1 MTSELDMVLD
11 QRLLRTRLWRW
22 RLIAGALGLAAIA
35 ALFGLARHGGEDEHG
50 WFGGRAHIARLDIT
64 GLITEDRAEIE
75 LLKKLGDDAAVK
87 AVILAVDSPGGTTTG
102 GEVLYNAIAGL
113 TKKKPVAAV
122 GGTIATSAAYMIS
135 LAADRFFVHG
145 NTITGS
151 VGVIF
156 QYPQVDEALSKLGV
170 KMHEI
175 KSGPLKAVPS
185 MFEPLDDQG
194 RQLAESMVKEGQ
206 VWFLGLVTSRRGI
219 TASAVPGLEAGS
231 IFSGRQAVSYKLAD
245 AIGGEDEAIAW
256 LEKEKGVAAALPVID
271 RRPHRPAVWGLLGES
286 DTGAPD
292 SASGYVQAFFDRMIG
307 TSDLARL
314 RLDGLLSVWHV
325 ETN

>member
-1 MTSELDMVLD
+1 MASELDMVLD
-11 QRLLRTRLWRW
+11 QRLLRNRVWRW
-22 RLIAGALGLAAIA
+22 RLIAGALALLGIIALAS
-35 ALFGLARHGGEDEHG
+35 LGRRDDGPGGVFGT
-50 WFGGRAHIARLDIT
+50 RAHIARLDVT
-64 GLITEDRAEIE
+64 GLITEDRAQIE
-75 LLKKLGDDAAVK
+75 LLKKLGDDTAVK

-102 GEVLYNAIAGL
+102 GETLYNAVAEL
-113 TKKKPVAAV
+113 AKKKPVVAV

-156 QYPQVDEALSKLGV
+156 QYPQVDEALGKLGI

-194 RQLAESMVKEGQ
+194 KALAEGMVKEGQ
-206 VWFLGLVTSRRGI
+206 QWFLGLVTSRRGI
-219 TASAVPGLEAGS
+219 KAADVPGLEQGS
-231 IFSGRQAVSYKLAD
+231 IFSGRQAVTYKLAD
-245 AIGGEDEAIAW
+245 EIGGEDEAIAW
-256 LEKEKGVAAALPVID
+256 LEKDKGIAAKLPVFD
-271 RRPHRPAVWGLLGES
+271 RKPRRPPAWGLLGQA
-286 DTGAPD
+286 GAAPQD
-292 SASGYVQAFFDRMIG
+292 SAAGYVETIFERMFG
-307 TSDLARL
+307 NADLARL

>member
-1 MTSELDMVLD
+1 MASELDMVLD
-11 QRLLRTRLWRW
+11 QRLLRRRLWRW
-22 RLIAGALGLAAIA
+22 RLIAGALGLAVIF
-35 ALFGLARHGGEDEHG
+35 ALFSLGRRGEDHQG
-50 WFGGRAHIARLDIT
+50 MFGARSHIARMDIT
-64 GLITEDRAEIE
+64 GLITENREQIAFI
-75 LLKKLGDDAAVK
+75 KKLGDDAAVK

-102 GEVLYNAIAGL
+102 GEVLYGALLDLA
-113 TKKKPVAAV
+113 KKKPVVAV

-135 LAADRFFVHG
+135 LAADRIFVHG

-156 QYPQVDEALSKLGV
+156 QYPQVDEGLAKLGI

-194 RQLAESMVKEGQ
+194 KALAEGMVKEGQ
-206 VWFLGLVTSRRGI
+206 VWFQGLVTARRHI
-219 TASAVPGLEAGS
+219 TPSAIPGLEAGS
-231 IFSGRQAVSYKLAD
+231 IYSGRQALTYKLVD
-245 AIGGEDEAIAW
+245 EIGGEDEAIAW
-256 LEKEKGVAAALPVID
+256 LEKDKGIAPKLPVFD
-271 RRPHRPAVWGLLGES
+271 RRPPHSRYWGLMGEAGAESGDGLG
-286 DTGAPD
+286 
-292 SASGYVQAFFDRMIG
+292 GYLQALIERMIG
-307 TSDLARL
+307 SSDLARL